1 MGTRRDASPRGTLDE
16 YDTPLPWYWIWIRWP
31 GCMAAIAEVT
41 SDGVK
46 TGFPLSRVITSPG
59 SMPAAC
65 AGLPGKTST
74 TITPPCCVV
83 ATSIP
88 SQARDPIVAAEVVL
102 ELPLSEAATA

>member
-1 MGTRRDASPRGTLDE
+1 
-16 YDTPLPWYWIWIRWP
+16 
-31 GCMAAIAEVT
+31 MAAIAEVT
-41 SDGVK
+41 SEGVK
-46 TGFPLSRVITSPG
+46 TGLPFSRVITSPG

-74 TITPPCCVV
+74 TITPPCREV

-88 SQARDPIVAAEVVL
+88 SHARDPIAAAGVVP